1 MSVKIPDHFTFGL
14 DVDVGLGLSGGI
26 GITSLPKIN
35 IGLDPITVNP
45 IRLTL
50 DPLKVELAPIELG
63 IRIKELPSMRV
74 SLPADYR
81 VCVGVLGLEL
91 LSVRLC
97 GQAQVITEPYVANP
111 CECRP
116 QPVKFIEPVRGV
128 GQNAT
133 AAVG

>member
-35 IGLDPITVNP
+35 IGLDPITINP
-45 IRLTL
+45 I
-50 DPLKVELAPIELG
+50 KIELAPIELG

-74 SLPADYR
+74 HLPVDYR
-81 VCVGVLGLEL
+81 VCVGLFGAEL
-91 LSVRLC
+91 LSMRLC
-97 GQAQVITEPYVANP
+97 GQAQVITEPYVPNP

-116 QPVKFIEPVRGV
+116 
-128 GQNAT
+128 T
-133 AAVG
+133 AKLTDQVLKAVE